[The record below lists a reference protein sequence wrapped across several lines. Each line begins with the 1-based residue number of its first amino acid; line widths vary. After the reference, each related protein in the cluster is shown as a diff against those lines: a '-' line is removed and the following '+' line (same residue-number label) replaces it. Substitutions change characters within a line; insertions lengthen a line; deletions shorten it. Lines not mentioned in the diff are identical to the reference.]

1 MIPHSTFI
9 LVLTIG
15 MQLQKVLCLIVR
27 LGGDIGFMIMKR
39 KNVKNENVVVVVVED
54 FGHAVVR
61 AVHRVAVYW
70 QAYS

>member
-27 LGGDIGFMIMKR
+27 LGGDIGFMILKR
-39 KNVKNENVVVVVVED
+39 KNVKNENVVVVVED

-61 AVHRVAVYW
+61 AVHRVAVY
-70 QAYS
+70 

>member
-27 LGGDIGFMIMKR
+27 LGGDIGFMILKR

-61 AVHRVAVYW
+61 AVHRVAVY
-70 QAYS
+70 